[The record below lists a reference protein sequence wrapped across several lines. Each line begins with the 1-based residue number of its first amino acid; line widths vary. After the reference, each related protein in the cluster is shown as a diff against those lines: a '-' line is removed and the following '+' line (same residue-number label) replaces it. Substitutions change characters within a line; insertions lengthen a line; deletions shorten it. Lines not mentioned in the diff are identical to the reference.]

1 VEVSAANF
9 AADRMIEISE
19 SRWPEL
25 SANADLLTAVV
36 VHEYLG
42 ALRGLD
48 RYYESSAG
56 FFARLKAER
65 DSGAFRRELRTRLQ
79 GGVDA
84 MLEIFNPPLDEMKL
98 TLNTLTTTS
107 DYERCVLNPKRLGD
121 KDRTE
126 YCLSVARS
134 MERVAKGIDFKQT
147 DGYRKILE
155 RERAAEQALNTW
167 IDALGIPERALTQAV
182 DDVVRTLQPTI
193 VYTHHWGDL
202 NADHRAVAQ
211 AVAVATR
218 PGGSVRR
225 VLCCEIPS
233 STEWAPNGDF
243 RPSYFVDTSAVLSR
257 KLRAMAHY
265 ASELRPA
272 PHPRNLAALRARA
285 RYWGQVAGVLFAE
298 PFVLVREVL

>member
-1 VEVSAANF
+1 MTASVLVVVAHADDETLGAGGAIIRHVLAGNDVRVVI
-9 AADRMIEISE
+9 AADCRAARS
-19 SRWPEL
+19 P
-25 SANADLLTAVV
+25 AAGAPPTVPQLLPAAEAACLT
-36 VHEYLG
+36 LG
-42 ALRGLD
+42 V
-48 RYYESSAG
+48 
-56 FFARLKAER
+56 
-65 DSGAFRRELRTRLQ
+65 GA
-79 GGVDA
+79 
-84 MLEIFNPPLDEMKL
+84 PPLF
-98 TLNTLTTTS
+98 
-107 DYERCVLNPKRLGD
+107 LG
-121 KDRTE
+121 
-126 YCLSVARS
+126 
-134 MERVAKGIDFKQT
+134 FP
-147 DGYRKILE
+147 
-155 RERAAEQALNTW
+155 
-167 IDALGIPERALTQAV
+167 ALGIPERALTQAV

-243 RPSYFVDTSAVLSR
+243 RPSYFVDTSAMLSR